1 MFSQHATTRMQ
12 QRGIS
17 PQAVELLLAYGR
29 SSYHRGREVLFFDS
43 QARRALQHSAEL
55 EGHQWE
61 RICRNYLVLEGGTV
75 LTVGHKTCHFKR
87 DRH

>member
-1 MFSQHATTRMQ
+1 MYSQHATTRMQ

-17 PQAVELLLAYGR
+17 YQAVELLLAYGR
-29 SSYHRGREVLFFDS
+29 SSYHRGREVLFFDR
-43 QARRALQHSAEL
+43 QARRALWNSAEL
-55 EGHQWE
+55 DGNQWE
-61 RICRNYLVLEGGTV
+61 RISRNYLVLDGGTV

>member
-1 MFSQHATTRMQ
+1 MYSQHATTRMQ

-17 PQAVELLLAYGR
+17 SQAVELLLAYGC
-29 SSYHRGREVLFFDS
+29 SSYHRGREVLFFDR
-43 QARRALQHSAEL
+43 QARRALRNSAEL
-55 EGHQWE
+55 DGNQWE
-61 RICRNYLVLEGGTV
+61 RISRNYLVLDGGTV